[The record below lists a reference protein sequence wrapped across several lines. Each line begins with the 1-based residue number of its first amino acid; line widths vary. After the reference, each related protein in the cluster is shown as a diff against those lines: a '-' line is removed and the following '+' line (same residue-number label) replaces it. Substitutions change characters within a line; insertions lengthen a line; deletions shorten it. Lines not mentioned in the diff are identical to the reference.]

1 MTNIIIKLNVMN
13 VYIYNKDFSFT
24 KHYSFSIIN
33 ILKKYYYYV
42 QVEIVLSNH
51 VQEFCRF

>member
-13 VYIYNKDFSFT
+13 AYIYNKDFSFT

-33 ILKKYYYYV
+33 VLKKHYYYV
-42 QVEIVLSNH
+42 QVETVLSIP
-51 VQEFCRF
+51 VQEFC